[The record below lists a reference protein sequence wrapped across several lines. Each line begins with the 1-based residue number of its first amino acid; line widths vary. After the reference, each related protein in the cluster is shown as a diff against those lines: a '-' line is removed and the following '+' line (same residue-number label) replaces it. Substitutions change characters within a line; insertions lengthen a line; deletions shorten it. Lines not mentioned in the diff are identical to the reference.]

1 MVKYTK
7 VKIQGKQ
14 ITTWAR
20 MVWMC
25 SLILAILH
33 GSGRSAAAAVRGQ
46 RRKKKNY
53 RQMLGSRGGKK
64 RGEEEEGK

>member
-1 MVKYTK
+1 
-7 VKIQGKQ
+7 
-14 ITTWAR
+14 

-33 GSGRSAAAAVRGQ
+33 GSGRSAAAAI
-46 RRKKKNY
+46 RRQVSRQGRNKKNY
-53 RQMLGSRGGKK
+53 CQMHGSRAGKK

>member
-1 MVKYTK
+1 
-7 VKIQGKQ
+7 
-14 ITTWAR
+14 

-33 GSGRSAAAAVRGQ
+33 GSGRSAAAAVRRQVG
-46 RRKKKNY
+46 RNKKNY
-53 RQMLGSRGGKK
+53 RQMHGSRAGKK